1 MKLLCYLKREPDAH
15 VPHLLHIYMQIYIH
29 IHILYI
35 IYMILCIIYILYI
48 LYSIYIIICS
58 ILHIEHSSWNTIVN
72 PLLNIYIYIYVDIYV
87 TGVRWAQYVCSQKDT
102 MCSPSYYWPHGNSWA
117 WVHDAWFI
125 NCTSTGS
132 STMKSHWQINNQG
145 GTYPVFL
152 NCYRLKSW
160 YKYKPA

>member
-58 ILHIEHSSWNTIVN
+58 ILHIEHSSRNTIVN
-72 PLLNIYIYIYVDIYV
+72 PLLNIYTYIYVDIYV
-87 TGVRWAQYVCSQKDT
+87 TGVR
-102 MCSPSYYWPHGNSWA
+102 
-117 WVHDAWFI
+117 
-125 NCTSTGS
+125 
-132 STMKSHWQINNQG
+132 
-145 GTYPVFL
+145 
-152 NCYRLKSW
+152 
-160 YKYKPA
+160 